1 LLVLPLAV
9 GMSNAFLGTH
19 SSARIATRSH
29 SLPPAGLSRL
39 PLTAQGPVSRALAAG
54 APAYRISGS
63 RGAFKAVNP
72 TQHLRARFD
81 RSGVHVSA
89 GATQLGL
96 SVRDVGYGA
105 SLRAV
110 GAVAPHMSSGRV
122 VYAHKGLSEWYSNG
136 ALGVEQGFTVQR
148 APKGQPTGPL
158 TLSMALSGDAHV
170 ALATNLQSLTLAHAG
185 GPTLHYAGLA
195 VSDASGHALRSWLQ
209 TSGGRLLLRVDTRD
223 ARYPLRIDPFIQQG
237 EKLTGSGETEEGEL
251 GFSVALSSD
260 GNTALVGGYQDNEGH
275 GAAWVFT
282 RSGNTWTQQGSKL
295 TGSGESGAGE
305 FGANVA
311 LSANGNTALIGGI
324 GDNSDHG
331 AAWVFTRSGST
342 WTQQG
347 SKLTGSGESG
357 AGEFGSS
364 VALASEGNTALIGGS
379 QDNGEVGAAW
389 VFTRSGSTWTQQG
402 SKLTGSGESEAGE
415 FGTSVALSSEGNTAL
430 VGGPSDNAS
439 VGAAWVF
446 TRSGSTWT
454 QQGSKLTGS
463 GESGEGE
470 FGSSAALSSDGN
482 TALIGGLGDN
492 SHVGAA
498 WVFTRSGSTWTQQ
511 GSKLTGSGESGS
523 GRFGSSV
530 ALASEGNTALIGG
543 PRDNSS
549 QGAVW
554 AFTRSGSAWTQQG
567 SKLTGS
573 GESGSGRFGSSVA
586 LSSEANTALIGG
598 PHDDGNEGAAWAFV
612 SRVIPETAPHGNWV
626 GTYGHDGYDLAAWN
640 NSSDLVDTPK
650 VSVSLTHGTR
660 YRWASN
666 TTEERALE
674 SPEGSP
680 EGSREAAT
688 YYDSSEVSVQLS
700 FKEAYTG
707 ELHLYALDW
716 DGESRRETI
725 TVAGQTAELN
735 ESFHNGAWMSFPI
748 KVSAEG
754 SVTIVVQRTGGP
766 NAVLSG
772 VFLGGT
778 GSPPHATV
786 ETEPRGNWVGNRGH
800 AGYDLAAWNS
810 SSDLMDIPSASL
822 SLTHGSRYRWAT
834 STTEE
839 RALESPTG
847 SPRYAATYYDE
858 NEISIQLHF
867 KEAYTGDLHLYAVDW
882 DGESRRETITVAGQ
896 TALLLKSFHGG
907 AWASFP
913 IEVSAGDSLTITVE
927 RNGGPNA
934 VLSGVFLGASGA
946 PPAPGLLISA
956 YFNPGY
962 EPGTAAWPAMCE
974 KSAPAGSTII
984 VNPNNGPFTKKYFEE
999 QGLAKAIEACQEK
1012 GYRVI
1017 GYVPTDWAEEK
1028 EPEPVG
1034 EEGEKALTEAA
1045 IKADIAQWY
1054 KIYPAINGI
1063 FFDQYSSHSETESFY
1078 AALQEKVQTE
1088 GGGTNDFVVA
1098 NPGEPASSGWQLN
1111 VANLVVVSES
1121 TLADFEKLELPSWI
1135 GLAKQSRIAIIV
1147 HNAAT
1152 LGSVCDAAAADNA
1165 GTVFVTNW
1173 GPGTSEP
1180 DEYGKLPTYFS
1191 EEVADC

>member
-1 LLVLPLAV
+1 
-9 GMSNAFLGTH
+9 M
-19 SSARIATRSH
+19 R
-29 SLPPAGLSRL
+29 
-39 PLTAQGPVSRALAAG
+39 
-54 APAYRISGS
+54 
-63 RGAFKAVNP
+63 
-72 TQHLRARFD
+72 
-81 RSGVHVSA
+81 A

-96 SVRDVGYGA
+96 NLRAVGYGA
-105 SLRAV
+105 SLHAV
-110 GAVAPHMSSGRV
+110 GPVAPQMSSGRV
-122 VYAHKGLSEWYSNG
+122 VYAHGGLTEWYANDP
-136 ALGVEQGFTVQR
+136 LGIEQGFTVQR
-148 APKGQPTGPL
+148 MPTGQPAGPL
-158 TLSMALSGDAHV
+158 TLSMALSGDAH
-170 ALATNLQSLTLAHAG
+170 ATLAPNLQSLTLAHAR
-185 GPTLHYAGLA
+185 GPALHYNGLA
-195 VSDASGHALRSWLQ
+195 VSDASGRTLHSWLQ
-209 TSGGRLLLRVDTRD
+209 MHAGRLLLRVDAHG
-223 ARYPLRIDPFIQQG
+223 ARYPLRIDPFVQQG
-237 EKLTGSGETEEGEL
+237 EKLTGSGESGEGEL

-282 RSGNTWTQQGSKL
+282 RSGTTWTQQGSKL

-305 FGANVA
+305 FGSSVA
-311 LSANGNTALIGGI
+311 LSSNGNTALIGGI
-324 GDNSDHG
+324 GDNSEHG
-331 AAWVFTRSGST
+331 AAWVFTRSGTT

-379 QDNGEVGAAW
+379 QDNGEIGAAW

-430 VGGPSDNAS
+430 IAGPSDNAS

-470 FGSSAALSSDGN
+470 FGTSAALSSDGN
-482 TALIGGLGDN
+482 TALIGGSSDN

-498 WVFTRSGSTWTQQ
+498 WVFTRSGSTWSQQ

-523 GRFGSSV
+523 ARFGSSV

-549 QGAVW
+549 KGAAWV
-554 AFTRSGSAWTQQG
+554 FTRSGSAWTQQG

-573 GESGSGRFGSSVA
+573 GESGNGRFGSSVA
-586 LSSEANTALIGG
+586 LSSDANTALIGG
-598 PHDDGNEGAAWAFV
+598 PHDNGNEGAAWAFV
-612 SRVIPETAPHGNWV
+612 ARVIPESSPQGNWV

-640 NSSDLVDTPK
+640 NTSDLVDTPH
-650 VSVSLTHGTR
+650 VTVSLTHGSR

-674 SPEGSP
+674 GP

-688 YYDSSEVSVQLS
+688 YYDSSEVSVQLT

-716 DGESRRETI
+716 DGESRRETV

-735 ESFHNGAWMSFPI
+735 ENFHNGAWMSFPI
-748 KVSAEG
+748 KVAAEG

-772 VFLGGT
+772 ILLGGA
-778 GSPPHATV
+778 GSPPSVPV
-786 ETEPRGNWVGNRGH
+786 ETSPQGNWVGKYGH
-800 AGYDLAAWNS
+800 EGYDLAAWNS
-810 SSDLMDIPSASL
+810 SSDLVDIPAAAV
-822 SLTHGSRYRWAT
+822 SLTHGTRYRWA
-834 STTEE
+834 SGTTDK
-839 RALESPTG
+839 RALESPQG
-847 SPRYAATYYDE
+847 STREAGTYYDS
-858 NEISIQLHF
+858 NEVSLQLTF
-867 KEAYTGDLHLYAVDW
+867 KEAYTGELHLYAVDW
-882 DGESRRETITVAGQ
+882 DSEGRRETITVDGQ
-896 TALLLKSFHGG
+896 SAILSANFHEG

-913 IEVSAGDSLTITVE
+913 ISVSAGNSVTITVE
-927 RNGGPNA
+927 RHAGLNA

-946 PPAPGLLISA
+946 PPTPGLLIPA

-962 EPGTAAWPAMCE
+962 EPGKAAWPATCE
-974 KSAPAGSTII
+974 KSAPAGSMI
-984 VNPNNGPFTKKYFEE
+984 VANPFNGPYTKAYFEE
-999 QGLAKAIEACQEK
+999 QGLAKAIEKCQEK
-1012 GYRVI
+1012 GYRVL
-1017 GYVPTDWAEEK
+1017 GYVPTDEAKETEE
-1028 EPEPVG
+1028 EPVG
-1034 EEGEKALTEAA
+1034 EEGEKALTETA

-1063 FFDQYSSHSETESFY
+1063 FFDQYSNEPGTESFY
-1078 AALQEKVQTE
+1078 SALQEKVETE
-1088 GGGTNDFVVA
+1088 GGGSNDFVVA
-1098 NPGEPASSGWQLN
+1098 NPGVPASSGWQLN
-1111 VANLVVVSES
+1111 VANLVVASES
-1121 TLADFEKLELPSWI
+1121 TLGVFEERVLPSWVSS
-1135 GLAKQSRIAIIV
+1135 AKQSRIAIVV

-1152 LGSVCDAAAADNA
+1152 LGSICNAAAAENA

-1173 GPGTSEP
+1173 GPGTSESN
-1180 DEYGKLPTYFS
+1180 EYGKLPTYFS

>member
-1 LLVLPLAV
+1 
-9 GMSNAFLGTH
+9 
-19 SSARIATRSH
+19 
-29 SLPPAGLSRL
+29 
-39 PLTAQGPVSRALAAG
+39 LTAQAPVSRALAAG
-54 APAYRISGS
+54 APAYRITSS
-63 RGAFKAVNP
+63 RGAFEAVNP
-72 TQHLRARFD
+72 TQRLNARFD
-81 RSGVHVSA
+81 RSGLLVSA

-96 SVRDVGYGA
+96 NLRAVGYGA
-105 SLRAV
+105 SLRTV
-110 GAVAPHMSSGRV
+110 GAVAPHLSSGRV
-122 VYAHKGLSEWYSNG
+122 VYARNGLSEWYANG
-136 ALGVEQGFTVQR
+136 PLGVEQGFTVQH
-148 APKGQPTGPL
+148 APIGRPTGPL
-158 TLSMALSGDAHV
+158 TLSMALSGDAR
-170 ALATNLQSLTLAHAG
+170 ATLDPKLQSLTFAHAG
-185 GPTLHYAGLA
+185 GPTLHYNGLS
-195 VSDASGHALRSWLQ
+195 VTDANGRALHGWLEMDA
-209 TSGGRLLLRVDTRD
+209 GRLLLRVDAQG
-223 ARYPLRIDPFIQQG
+223 ARYPLRIDPFVQQG
-237 EKLTGSGETEEGEL
+237 EKLTGSGETGEGEV
-251 GFSVALSSD
+251 GFSIALSSD

-282 RSGNTWTQQGSKL
+282 RSGTTWTQQGSKL

-305 FGANVA
+305 FGSGVA
-311 LSANGNTALIGGI
+311 LSSDGNTAVIGGI

-379 QDNGEVGAAW
+379 QDNGEIGAAW

-402 SKLTGSGESEAGE
+402 EKLTGSGESEAGE
-415 FGTSVALSSEGNTAL
+415 FGTSAALSSDGNTAL
-430 VGGPSDNAS
+430 IGGPSDNAN

-470 FGSSAALSSDGN
+470 FGSSATLSSNGN
-482 TALIGGLGDN
+482 TALIGGLSDN
-492 SHVGAA
+492 GHVGAA
-498 WVFTRSGSTWTQQ
+498 WVFTRSGSTW
-511 GSKLTGSGESGS
+511 S
-523 GRFGSSV
+523 
-530 ALASEGNTALIGG
+530 
-543 PRDNSS
+543 
-549 QGAVW
+549 
-554 AFTRSGSAWTQQG
+554 QQG

-586 LSSEANTALIGG
+586 LSSEGNTALIGG
-598 PHDDGNEGAAWAFV
+598 PRDNSSHGAAWVFTR
-612 SRVIPETAPHGNWV
+612 SGTTWTQQGSKLTGSGETGSGRFGSSVALSSEGNTGLIGGPHDNSNAGAAWSFISPVAVETSPHGDWV
-626 GTYGHDGYDLAAWN
+626 GNYGHEGYDLAAWN
-640 NSSDLVDTPK
+640 GSSD
-650 VSVSLTHGTR
+650 VSQIPDATLTLTRGSR
-660 YRWASN
+660 YRWASG

-674 SPEGSP
+674 SPDGSP
-680 EGSREAAT
+680 REAGT
-688 YYDSSEVSVQLS
+688 YYDETEVSLQLT

-707 ELHLYALDW
+707 ELHLYAVDW
-716 DGESRRETI
+716 DSESRRETI
-725 TVAGQTAELN
+725 SVAGQTAELN
-735 ESFHNGAWMSFPI
+735 EDFHNGAWASFPI
-748 KVSAEG
+748 KVSAGG
-754 SVTIVVQRTGGP
+754 SVTIIVQRTGGYD
-766 NAVLSG
+766 AVLSG
-772 VFLGGT
+772 VLLGG
-778 GSPPHATV
+778 GGPPPLVPV
-786 ETEPRGNWVGNRGH
+786 ETHPQGDWVGSYGH
-800 AGYDLAAWNS
+800 NGYDLAAWNS

-839 RALESPTG
+839 RALESPNG

-858 NEISIQLHF
+858 NEITLQLKF
-867 KEAYTGDLHLYAVDW
+867 KEAYTGELHLYALDW
-882 DGESRRETITVAGQ
+882 DGESRRETITVGGE
-896 TALLLKSFHGG
+896 TALLLASFHEG

-913 IEVSAGDSLTITVE
+913 IKVSAGDSVTVTVQ
-927 RNGGPNA
+927 RNAGPNA

-946 PPAPGLLISA
+946 PPAPGLLIPA

-962 EPGTAAWPAMCE
+962 EPGKAAWPAMCE
-974 KSAPAGSTII
+974 KSAPAGSTIV
-984 VNPNNGPFTKKYFEE
+984 VNPYNGPYTKAFFETE
-999 QGLAKAIEACQEK
+999 HLAKAIETCQEK

-1034 EEGEKALTEAA
+1034 EEGEKPLTEAA

-1063 FFDQYSSHSETESFY
+1063 FFDQYSSHPETESFY

-1088 GGGTNDFVVA
+1088 GGGSNDFVVA

-1111 VANLVVVSES
+1111 VASLVVVSES
-1121 TLADFEKLELPSWI
+1121 TLGEFEKLELPGWV
-1135 GLAKQSRIAIIV
+1135 GLAKQSRIAIVV

-1152 LGSVCDAAAADNA
+1152 LGSLCDAAAADNA